1 MSVRNSVT
9 HHLLLIGNGSVSMKP
24 VLQIALDFVNLNRA
38 LKAAEEAVAGGV
50 DWLEAGT
57 PLIKSE
63 GLDAVRAL
71 RRNFPDS
78 VIVADLKT
86 MDAGRVEVETAAKAG
101 ANIAGV
107 LGVASDATIKEC
119 IEAAANYGF
128 EIIVDMIGV
137 EDVARRAKQAEEFGA
152 HYVGIHT
159 AIDEQMEGISPFDKL
174 RKVAEAVS
182 IPIAVAGGINSET
195 AAEAINAGASIII
208 VGGAIIKAADAKLAA
223 ENIKKAMETGQKI
236 ETKQFKRVTGDE
248 IRGIFAQVTTANI
261 SDVMHRARE
270 LEGIQAI
277 VTGAKMV
284 GKAVPVRTSPGD
296 WAKPV
301 EAIDVA
307 EEGDVIVVDAHGI
320 GPAIWGE
327 QATRSCI
334 QKKIAGIVIHGGIR
348 DVAEIRELGFPAF
361 AKLIMPAA
369 GEPRG
374 WGQIGAPIKISGTE
388 IRAGDWVVGDDN
400 GVMVIPKERAVEIAN
415 RAMHWME
422 KEGREIKEIEEGSTL
437 AEVSELLRW
446 EKH

>member
-1 MSVRNSVT
+1 
-9 HHLLLIGNGSVSMKP
+9 MKP
-24 VLQIALDFVNLNRA
+24 VLQIALDFVNLSRA

-78 VIVADLKT
+78 VIIADLKT

-107 LGVASDATIKEC
+107 LGVASDATIREC

-174 RKVAEAVS
+174 RKVVEAVS

-208 VGGAIIKAADAKLAA
+208 VGGAIIKAADAKLAT

-236 ETKQFKRVTGDE
+236 ETKQFKRVTGEE

-261 SDVMHRARE
+261 SDVMHRERE

-307 EEGDVIVVDAHGI
+307 EEGDVIVVDAHGV

-334 QKKIAGIVIHGGIR
+334 QKKIAGIVINGGIR

-374 WGQIGAPIKISGTE
+374 WGQIGAPIKISGIE
-388 IRAGDWVVGDDN
+388 VRAGDWVVGDDN
-400 GVMVIPKERAVEIAN
+400 GVMVIPKEIAVEIAN

-437 AEVSELLRW
+437 AKVSELLRW

>member
-1 MSVRNSVT
+1 
-9 HHLLLIGNGSVSMKP
+9 MKP
-24 VLQIALDFVNLNRA
+24 VLQIALDFVNLSRA

-71 RRNFPDS
+71 RNHFPDS

-107 LGVASDATIKEC
+107 LGVASDATIREC

-137 EDVARRAKQAEEFGA
+137 EDVVKRAKQAEELGA

-159 AIDEQMEGISPFDKL
+159 AIDEQMEGISPFEKL

-182 IPIAVAGGINSET
+182 IPVAVAGGINSET
-195 AAEAINAGASIII
+195 AAEAIEAGASIII
-208 VGGAIIKAADAKLAA
+208 VGGAIIKSPDAKLATA
-223 ENIKKAMETGQKI
+223 NLKKAIKTGQKI
-236 ETKQFKRVTGDE
+236 ETKQFKRVTGEE
-248 IRGIFAQVTTANI
+248 IRNIFAQVSTANI
-261 SDVMHRARE
+261 SDVMHRERE
-270 LEGIQAI
+270 LEGIHAI
-277 VTGAKMV
+277 VPGAKMV
-284 GKAVPVRTSPGD
+284 GKAITVRTSPGD

-307 EEGDVIVVDAHGI
+307 EEGDVIVVDAHGV

-327 QATRSCI
+327 QATRSCL
-334 QKKIAGIVIHGGIR
+334 QKKLAGIVIDGGIR
-348 DVAEIRELGFPAF
+348 DVPEIRKLGFPAF

-374 WGQIGAPIKISGTE
+374 WGQIGAPIRISGTD
-388 IRAGDWVVGDDN
+388 IRNGDWIVGDDN
-400 GVMVIPKERAVEIAN
+400 GVMVIPKEIAVEMAN

-437 AEVSELLRW
+437 AKVSELLRW

>member
-1 MSVRNSVT
+1 
-9 HHLLLIGNGSVSMKP
+9 MKP
-24 VLQIALDFVNLNRA
+24 VLQIALDFVNLSRA

-71 RRNFPDS
+71 RKNFPDS

-137 EDVARRAKQAEEFGA
+137 EDVAQRAKQAEEFGA

-174 RKVAEAVS
+174 RKVVEAVS

-236 ETKQFKRVTGDE
+236 ETKQFKRVTGEE
-248 IRGIFAQVTTANI
+248 IRNIFAQVSTANI
-261 SDVMHRARE
+261 SDVMHRERG

-277 VTGAKMV
+277 VPGAKMV
-284 GKAVPVRTSPGD
+284 GKAIPVRTSPGD

-307 EEGDVIVVDAHGI
+307 EEGDVIIVDAHGV

-327 QATRSCI
+327 QATRSCL
-334 QKKIAGIVIHGGIR
+334 QKKIAGIVINGGIR

-374 WGQIGAPIKISGTE
+374 WGQIGAPIKISGIE

-400 GVMVIPKERAVEIAN
+400 GVMVIPKEIAVEIAN

-437 AEVSELLRW
+437 AKVSELLRW

>member
-1 MSVRNSVT
+1 
-9 HHLLLIGNGSVSMKP
+9 MKP
-24 VLQIALDFVNLNRA
+24 VLQIALDFVNLSRA

-71 RRNFPDS
+71 RSHFPDS

-107 LGVASDATIKEC
+107 LGVASDATIREC

-137 EDVARRAKQAEEFGA
+137 EDVVKRAKEAEELGA

-159 AIDEQMEGISPFDKL
+159 AIDEQMEGISPFEKL

-182 IPIAVAGGINSET
+182 IPVAVAGGINSET
-195 AAEAINAGASIII
+195 AAEAIEAGASIII
-208 VGGAIIKAADAKLAA
+208 VGGAIIKSPDAKLATA
-223 ENIKKAMETGQKI
+223 NLKRAMKTGQKI
-236 ETKQFKRVTGDE
+236 ETKQFKRVTGEE
-248 IRGIFAQVTTANI
+248 IRNIFAQVSTANI
-261 SDVMHRARE
+261 SDVMHRERE
-270 LEGIQAI
+270 LEGIHAI
-277 VTGAKMV
+277 VPGAKMV
-284 GKAVPVRTSPGD
+284 GKAITVRTSPGD

-307 EEGDVIVVDAHGI
+307 EEGDVIVVDAHGV

-327 QATRSCI
+327 QATRSCL
-334 QKKIAGIVIHGGIR
+334 QKKLAGIVIDGGIR
-348 DVAEIRELGFPAF
+348 DVPEIRKLGFPAF

-374 WGQIGAPIKISGTE
+374 WGQIGAPIKISGTD
-388 IRAGDWVVGDDN
+388 IRNGDWIVGDDN
-400 GVMVIPKERAVEIAN
+400 GVMVIPKEIAVEIAN

-437 AEVSELLRW
+437 AKVSELLRW

>member
-1 MSVRNSVT
+1 ME
-9 HHLLLIGNGSVSMKP
+9 P
-24 VLQIALDFVNLNRA
+24 VLQIALDFITLNRA
-38 LKAAEEAVAGGV
+38 LKVAEEAVAGGA

-71 RRNFPDS
+71 RKRFTDH
-78 VIVADLKT
+78 VIVADMKT
-86 MDAGRVEVETAAKAG
+86 MDAGRVEVEAAAKAG
-101 ANIAGV
+101 ANVAGV

-137 EDVARRAKQAEEFGA
+137 EDVVLRAKQAEEFGA

-159 AIDEQMEGISPFDKL
+159 AIDEQMEGISPFDNL

-195 AAEAINAGASIII
+195 AAEAIESGASIIV
-208 VGGAIIKAADAKLAA
+208 VGGAIIKSPDAKLAT
-223 ENIKKAMETGQKI
+223 ESIKKAMATGQRI
-236 ETKQFKRVTGDE
+236 ETKRFKRVTGEE
-248 IRGIFAQVTTANI
+248 IREVFAQVSTANI
-261 SDVMHRARE
+261 SDVMHRERE
-270 LEGIQAI
+270 LEGIHA
-277 VTGAKMV
+277 VVPGVKMV
-284 GKAVPVRTSPGD
+284 GKVLTVRTAPGD

-301 EAIDVA
+301 EAIDEA
-307 EEGDVIVVDAHGI
+307 EEGDVIVVDAHGV
-320 GPAIWGE
+320 GPAVWGE

-334 QKKIAGIVIHGGIR
+334 QRKLAGIVINGGIR
-348 DVAEIRELGFPAF
+348 DVKEIRKLGFPAF
-361 AKLIMPAA
+361 SKLIMPAA

-374 WGQIGAPIKISGTE
+374 WGQIGVPIKISGVEVKT
-388 IRAGDWVVGDDN
+388 GDWIVGDDN
-400 GVMVIPKERAVEIAN
+400 GVMVIPKEVAVEIAN

-422 KEGREIKEIEEGSTL
+422 KEDREIKEIEEGSTL
-437 AEVSELLRW
+437 AKVSELLRW

>member
-1 MSVRNSVT
+1 
-9 HHLLLIGNGSVSMKP
+9 MKP
-24 VLQIALDFVNLNRA
+24 VVQIALDFVNLSRA
-38 LKAAEEAVAGGV
+38 LKVAEEAVAGGA

-71 RRNFPDS
+71 RRQFPNH
-78 VIVADLKT
+78 VIIADLKT

-119 IEAAANYGF
+119 IEAAVNYGF

-137 EDVARRAKQAEEFGA
+137 EDVAKRAKQAEEFGA

-159 AIDEQMEGISPFDKL
+159 AIDDQMEGISPFDKL
-174 RKVAEAVS
+174 QKVAEAVS

-195 AAEAINAGASIII
+195 AADAIEAGASIIV
-208 VGGAIIKAADAKLAA
+208 VGGAIIKAPDAKLATQ
-223 ENIKKAMETGQKI
+223 NIKKAMETGQRI
-236 ETKQFKRVTGDE
+236 ETERFKRVTGEE
-248 IRGIFAQVTTANI
+248 IRKIFAQVSTANI
-261 SDVMHRARE
+261 SDVMHRERE
-270 LEGIQAI
+270 LEDIHAVVQ
-277 VTGAKMV
+277 GAKMV
-284 GKAVPVRTSPGD
+284 GKALTVRTAPGD

-301 EAIDVA
+301 EAIDQA
-307 EEGDVIVVDAHGI
+307 EEGDVIVVDAHGM

-327 QATRSCI
+327 EATRSCL
-334 QKKIAGIVIHGGIR
+334 QRKLAGIVINGGIR
-348 DVAEIRELGFPAF
+348 DVREIRELGFPSF
-361 AKLIMPAA
+361 SKLIMPAA

-374 WGQIGAPIKISGTE
+374 WGQIGVPIKIGGTDV
-388 IRAGDWVVGDDN
+388 RTGDWIVGDDN
-400 GVMVIPKERAVEIAN
+400 GVMVIPKEIAVEIAN

-422 KEGREIKEIEEGSTL
+422 KESREMEEIDRGSTL

>member
-1 MSVRNSVT
+1 ME
-9 HHLLLIGNGSVSMKP
+9 P
-24 VLQIALDFVNLNRA
+24 VLQIALDFINLSRA
-38 LKAAEEAVAGGV
+38 LKVAEEAVAGGV

-63 GLDAVRAL
+63 GLDSVRAL
-71 RRNFPDS
+71 RRQFPNH

-86 MDAGRVEVETAAKAG
+86 MDAGRVEVEAAAKAG
-101 ANIAGV
+101 ANVVGV
-107 LGVASDATIKEC
+107 LGVASDSTIREC
-119 IEAAANYGF
+119 VEASANYGF
-128 EIIVDMIGV
+128 EVIVDMIGV

-159 AIDEQMEGISPFDKL
+159 AIDEQMEGVSPFDKL
-174 RKVAEAVS
+174 RKVAKAVS

-236 ETKQFKRVTGDE
+236 ETKQFKRVTGEE
-248 IRGIFAQVTTANI
+248 IRNIFAQVSTANI
-261 SDVMHRARE
+261 SDVMHRERE

-277 VTGAKMV
+277 VPGAKMV
-284 GKAVPVRTSPGD
+284 GKAIPVRTSPGD

-307 EEGDVIVVDAHGI
+307 EEGDVIVVDAHGV

-327 QATRSCI
+327 QATRSCL
-334 QKKIAGIVIHGGIR
+334 QKKIAGIVINGGIR

-388 IRAGDWVVGDDN
+388 VRAGDWVVGDDN
-400 GVMVIPKERAVEIAN
+400 GVMVIPKEIAVEIAN

-437 AEVSELLRW
+437 AKVSELLRW

>member
-1 MSVRNSVT
+1 
-9 HHLLLIGNGSVSMKP
+9 MKP
-24 VLQIALDFVNLNRA
+24 VLQIALDFVNLSRA

-78 VIVADLKT
+78 VIIADLKT

-107 LGVASDATIKEC
+107 LGVASDATIREC

-174 RKVAEAVS
+174 RKVVEAVS

-208 VGGAIIKAADAKLAA
+208 VGGAIIKAADAKLAT

-236 ETKQFKRVTGDE
+236 ETKQFKRVTGEE

-261 SDVMHRARE
+261 SDVMHRERE

-277 VTGAKMV
+277 VHGAKMV

-307 EEGDVIVVDAHGI
+307 EEGDVIVVDAHGV

-334 QKKIAGIVIHGGIR
+334 QKKIAGIVINGGIR

-374 WGQIGAPIKISGTE
+374 WGQIGAPIKISGIE
-388 IRAGDWVVGDDN
+388 VRAGDWVVGDDN
-400 GVMVIPKERAVEIAN
+400 GVMVIPKEIAVEIAN

-437 AEVSELLRW
+437 AKVSELLRW

>member
-1 MSVRNSVT
+1 
-9 HHLLLIGNGSVSMKP
+9 MKP
-24 VLQIALDFVNLNRA
+24 VLQIALDFVNLSRA

-137 EDVARRAKQAEEFGA
+137 EDVAQRAKQAEEFGA

-159 AIDEQMEGISPFDKL
+159 AIDEQMEGVSPFDKL
-174 RKVAEAVS
+174 RKVVEAVS

-236 ETKQFKRVTGDE
+236 ETKQFKRVTGEE
-248 IRGIFAQVTTANI
+248 IRNIFAQVSTANI
-261 SDVMHRARE
+261 SDVMHRERE

-277 VTGAKMV
+277 VPGAKMV

-307 EEGDVIVVDAHGI
+307 EEGDVIVVDAHGV

-327 QATRSCI
+327 QATRSCL
-334 QKKIAGIVIHGGIR
+334 QKKIAGIVINGGIR

-374 WGQIGAPIKISGTE
+374 WGQIGAPIKISGIE

-400 GVMVIPKERAVEIAN
+400 GVMVIPKEIAVEIAN

-437 AEVSELLRW
+437 AKVSELLRW

>member
-1 MSVRNSVT
+1 
-9 HHLLLIGNGSVSMKP
+9 MKP
-24 VLQIALDFVNLNRA
+24 VLQIALDFVNLSRA

-71 RRNFPDS
+71 RKNFPDS

-159 AIDEQMEGISPFDKL
+159 AIDEQMAGVSPFDKL

-195 AAEAINAGASIII
+195 AAEAVNAGASIII
-208 VGGAIIKAADAKLAA
+208 VGGAIIKAADAKLAT

-236 ETKQFKRVTGDE
+236 ETKQFKRVTGEE
-248 IRGIFAQVTTANI
+248 IRNIFAQVSTANI
-261 SDVMHRARE
+261 SDVMHRERE
-270 LEGIQAI
+270 LEGIQVI
-277 VTGAKMV
+277 VPGAKMV

-307 EEGDVIVVDAHGI
+307 EEGDVIVVDAHGV

-327 QATRSCI
+327 QATRSCL
-334 QKKIAGIVIHGGIR
+334 QKKIAGIVINGGIR

-388 IRAGDWVVGDDN
+388 VSAGDWVVGDDN
-400 GVMVIPKERAVEIAN
+400 GVMVIPKEIAVEIAN

-437 AEVSELLRW
+437 AKVSELLRW